1 MNTVETTAATPEQV
15 AKATIRLEF
24 PHGVANL
31 TIRADESMSDA
42 YRGEFYGPKPTVTHA
57 DGVISID
64 YPRFNPFMGR
74 TPATVTGQLIPRI
87 KHYHYLGTIGVA
99 LMMVGIY
106 LLAQT
111 TAASTQMSV
120 TIDIVMVGLGLGAT
134 MPLYINAV
142 QSALPQRYLGV
153 GTSQIQFWRNVGGTV
168 SSAVLGSI
176 LAQRLPGA
184 IASEI
189 AKLHL
194 PAAFTSVL
202 GKSAGNPNQLLDPA
216 QIAATKAKLPTQL
229 APLYDQAMHAVRNAL
244 ALTLHDLFLIAIAL
258 SAIALIATLFMP
270 DVPLRSRQPQ
280 PQVGIGEAPEREVAV
295 G

>member
-42 YRGEFYGPKPTVTHA
+42 YRGEFYGPKPTVIHA

-74 TPATVTGQLIPRI
+74 TSATVTGQLIPRI

-120 TIDIVMVGLGLGAT
+120 TIDIVMVGLGLGVT

-176 LAQRLPGA
+176 LAATARSHRFRNRQAPSSRGVYRRIREVGRQSEPVARSGA
-184 IASEI
+184 DRRDQGE
-189 AKLHL
+189 
-194 PAAFTSVL
+194 AA
-202 GKSAGNPNQLLDPA
+202 D
-216 QIAATKAKLPTQL
+216 AA
-229 APLYDQAMHAVRNAL
+229 R
-244 ALTLHDLFLIAIAL
+244 
-258 SAIALIATLFMP
+258 ATLRPGDARGSQCVGTDAPRPVP
-270 DVPLRSRQPQ
+270 DRDRL
-280 PQVGIGEAPEREVAV
+280 VGDCADRHLVHARCAAAVAPTAAAGGHR
-295 G
+295 